1 MLSRVSLPRAGSQCK
16 IAGRATARDINLIEK
31 VCIAHVK
38 ANVASI
44 RDKISELDPTRSHHM
59 NLEIALTGAR
69 VEYRAVK
76 CGACDTDKLHVRFIG
91 EWTDGMNKI
100 REVVA
105 SVDMKRFG

>member
-1 MLSRVSLPRAGSQCK
+1 MLSRVSLPGAGSQCK

-59 NLEIALTGAR
+59 NLEVALTGAR

-76 CGACDTDKLHVRFIG
+76 LLRNEPGFAWDEATQMVIASPQTWDAYIAVRPFSP
-91 EWTDGMNKI
+91 T
-100 REVVA
+100 
-105 SVDMKRFG
+105 